1 MPDLEE
7 LTPDGGSGDE
17 GRGDDGRPAGAAETT
32 NVASPSSSRPSPSSL
47 RMRGLEVTIAS
58 ERLREINAARGRDRG
73 AMFQDREDQPPT
85 GGTSS
90 HFVMSPAREKNAW
103 LTKRGRRRRSADGG
117 SRQGTPGGNAQWQ
130 IPSPSGKQTN
140 ANRWGT
146 PVHDSTQV
154 DQTLDQQM
162 DQWLRHTVER
172 MPVKPDHVSGVRGPL
187 MNVAQVDDKTVD
199 VTMTSSFRAHFTQP
213 IATLAAES
221 GVPGVARGNAL
232 ELPAPGDI
240 SQHEIRNTPGR
251 VVEEVHEGAA
261 LVVGGG
267 VTPGHDGGRFGIA
280 SPDDYVHE
288 YSDRNETPK
297 KLLPLM
303 NVAQVD
309 DKTVDVTMTSSFRAH
324 FTQPIA
330 TLAAESGVPGVAR
343 GNALE
348 LPAPGDIS
356 QHEIRNTP
364 GRVVEEVHE
373 GAALVVGGGVTPGHD
388 GGRFGIASP
397 DDYVHEYSDRNETPK
412 KLLLLSDSE
421 TALVHATDEWLVE
434 PSDIRLHER
443 VAVGG
448 FAEVFRGT
456 WNGTTVAVKQLLER
470 GPDVVHRLREEVV
483 TLSKLR
489 HPNLLLFMGWCASP
503 PLIATEFMRRGS
515 LHTIFKRNLDNLGA
529 PRTHHC
535 AVCVAKGMQYLHS
548 RNPPILHL
556 DLKSPN
562 ILVDD
567 KWRVKIADFGLAR
580 VRRNT
585 LVSGKS
591 GFHGTPEWMAPE
603 MLRAEDYDEKADVY
617 SFGVVLWELLTAKTP
632 WNELHPMQVVAVV
645 GYSDRRLVLPSEAE
659 AFVSENLVTRTMGEL
674 FWECAEKSASKRPDF
689 DLILQ
694 RLERAPSMLLPGPDG
709 NSEGKRNSEI
719 SPGDAVDVPAGAQ
732 SEHSS
737 KTAPKTTALEIEEIE
752 ETADDGIEA
761 ASAAA
766 DSAQHSAK
774 QFAGEYLVHEEV

>member
-47 RMRGLEVTIAS
+47 RMRGFEVTIAS
-58 ERLREINAARGRDRG
+58 ERSREINAARGRDRG

-251 VVEEVHEGAA
+251 VVEEVHEGA
-261 LVVGGG
+261 
-267 VTPGHDGGRFGIA
+267 T
-280 SPDDYVHE
+280 
-288 YSDRNETPK
+288 
-297 KLLPLM
+297 
-303 NVAQVD
+303 
-309 DKTVDVTMTSSFRAH
+309 
-324 FTQPIA
+324 
-330 TLAAESGVPGVAR
+330 
-343 GNALE
+343 
-348 LPAPGDIS
+348 
-356 QHEIRNTP
+356 
-364 GRVVEEVHE
+364 
-373 GAALVVGGGVTPGHD
+373 LVVGGGVTPGHD

>member
-117 SRQGTPGGNAQWQ
+117 LRQGTPGGNAQWQ

-251 VVEEVHEGAA
+251 VVEEVHEGA
-261 LVVGGG
+261 
-267 VTPGHDGGRFGIA
+267 T
-280 SPDDYVHE
+280 
-288 YSDRNETPK
+288 
-297 KLLPLM
+297 
-303 NVAQVD
+303 
-309 DKTVDVTMTSSFRAH
+309 
-324 FTQPIA
+324 
-330 TLAAESGVPGVAR
+330 
-343 GNALE
+343 
-348 LPAPGDIS
+348 
-356 QHEIRNTP
+356 
-364 GRVVEEVHE
+364 
-373 GAALVVGGGVTPGHD
+373 LVVGGGVTPGHD

-709 NSEGKRNSEI
+709 NSEGKRHSEI